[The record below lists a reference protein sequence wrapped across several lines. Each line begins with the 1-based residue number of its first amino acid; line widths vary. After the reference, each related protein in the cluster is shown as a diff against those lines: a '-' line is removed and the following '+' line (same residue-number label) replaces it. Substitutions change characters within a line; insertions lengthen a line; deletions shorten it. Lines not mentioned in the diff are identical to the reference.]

1 MEACVDGWVTASIW
15 RDESG
20 NHHVMPLTMAA
31 STTSKMT
38 QSATHHIYRWK
49 SRDFLR
55 HGLRGTHRSPP
66 RNSLVQTARESDP
79 HEHTDKASTND
90 KNSID
95 RNVSEAKSDTTG
107 TQKTSNTK
115 AEETEPTPE
124 PRSWAQYKAEC
135 AAERKAKAKAEYI
148 AQFGSYP

>member
-1 MEACVDGWVTASIW
+1 MNLEIITTCPWLWQLRLHPRWHNRLHITYIDGNQETLYVTGYEGDTVA
-15 RDESG
+15 
-20 NHHVMPLTMAA
+20 
-31 STTSKMT
+31 
-38 QSATHHIYRWK
+38 
-49 SRDFLR
+49 
-55 HGLRGTHRSPP
+55 PP
-66 RNSLVQTARESDP
+66 RGSLVQTARESDP

-90 KNSID
+90 KNPID

-148 AQFGSYP
+148 AQFGSYPWSCMLPWIAR